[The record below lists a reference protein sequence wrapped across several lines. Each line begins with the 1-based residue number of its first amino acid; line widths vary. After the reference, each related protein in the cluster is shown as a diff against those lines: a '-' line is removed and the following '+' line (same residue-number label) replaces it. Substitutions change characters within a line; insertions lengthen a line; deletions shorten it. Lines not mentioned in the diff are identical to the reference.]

1 MLSSRISSSA
11 NTQLKS
17 RSCTFSDA
25 LEILVLYLY
34 IHVYTHIL
42 KYIRVYIYTYV
53 YIHDRVLDSFVCS
66 RTCTLSACKYVY
78 IIGQLKAVCVC
89 DMCV

>member
-1 MLSSRISSSA
+1 MLSSRIPSSA
-11 NTQLKS
+11 NTHLKS
-17 RSCTFSDA
+17 RPCAFSDA
-25 LEILVLYLY
+25 LEILMLYLY
-34 IHVYTHIL
+34 IYVCIYIL
-42 KYIRVYIYTYV
+42 KYILVYIYTYV